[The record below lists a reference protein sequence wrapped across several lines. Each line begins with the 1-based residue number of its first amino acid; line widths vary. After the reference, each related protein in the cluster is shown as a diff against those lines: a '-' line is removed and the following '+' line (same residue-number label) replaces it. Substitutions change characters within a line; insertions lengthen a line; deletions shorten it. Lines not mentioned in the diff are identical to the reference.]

1 MNENSLRFLKKKKNF
16 FFKSAFRIAE
26 INRISKENG
35 QPEKPQ
41 NTSLRKRNKYIK
53 KQPCKL
59 LRTESLNTG
68 RPNNKP

>member
-1 MNENSLRFLKKKKNF
+1 MTNDNSLRRNLKKKK
-16 FFKSAFRIAE
+16 KKRALRIAE

-35 QPEKPQ
+35 L
-41 NTSLRKRNKYIK
+41 NTSLRKRNKYIN

-59 LRTESLNTG
+59 LRTESQNTG